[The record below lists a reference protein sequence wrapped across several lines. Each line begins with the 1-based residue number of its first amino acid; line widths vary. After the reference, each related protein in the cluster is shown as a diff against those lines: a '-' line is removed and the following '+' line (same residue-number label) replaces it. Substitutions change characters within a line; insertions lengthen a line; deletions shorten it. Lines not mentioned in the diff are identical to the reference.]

1 MPTFFVVL
9 DACGEV
15 VDFLKLKNFLK
26 RKNSYWGSE
35 KLDKVYILMF
45 SPLCKINDL
54 ATQWSSSIVW
64 IILLDVYQEADIEKL
79 NNFLVKHQPDVIAVP
94 ASCRYVQHV
103 IIL

>member
-1 MPTFFVVL
+1 MVSRSHLFISNYLVHRDMPTFFVVL

-35 KLDKVYILMF
+35 KFDKVCILMF

-54 ATQWSSSIVW
+54 ATQ
-64 IILLDVYQEADIEKL
+64 
-79 NNFLVKHQPDVIAVP
+79 
-94 ASCRYVQHV
+94 
-103 IIL
+103 